1 MTDSQG
7 IVVPPGE
14 GAVLDMS
21 PGRAAALKL
30 QSGETGDS
38 IMVFEEAAPAGTAT
52 SYHIHHNSD
61 EVAYVLSG
69 EITFKIG
76 DTVTVGGPGACAFM
90 PRGVAHAWKNTGI
103 ETGRVLFMDAPAAA
117 GKWFEDLQKLHRPV
131 ASVDAEEIAAIHR
144 RYQWEIVGPSPL

>member
-30 QSGETGDS
+30 QSGETGES

-61 EVAYVLSG
+61 EIAYVLSG

-76 DTVTVGGPGACAFM
+76 DQVTVGGPGTCAFM
-90 PRGVAHAWKNTGI
+90 PRRIPHAWKNTGTEI
-103 ETGRVLFMDAPAAA
+103 GRALFIYTPAEA
-117 GKWFEDLQKLHRPV
+117 GKWFEELWRSERPIDSLDDRERADIPHR
-131 ASVDAEEIAAIHR
+131 HG
-144 RYQWEIVGPSPL
+144 WERVGRSPF